1 MLIFTRGNLAVCM
14 SPGRVISKL
23 MVPAMASAAMAPVG
37 TLRRSIL
44 RHFRTVVV
52 AADGHR

>member
-1 MLIFTRGNLAVCM
+1 MLIFTRGNLAVCT
-14 SPGRVISKL
+14 SPGRVMSKL